1 MTAPLPIRFYNPVK
15 GLCQKAN
22 LDYDT
27 VIASSLTNRTIID
40 AFINSEMK
48 KPLEEQ
54 RFEDRQNLKKQ
65 KEFFAKKYGDRIS
78 GDGTTSGDVED
89 KGRIRY
95 DLGISVEHILPDDSK
110 VDQSAATQN
119 SSETVADSKFSKE
132 ATKYLLP
139 KQRWIPGRPDSVKP

>member
-27 VIASSLTNRTIID
+27 VIASTLTNRTIID

-54 RFEDRQNLKKQ
+54 RYEDRQSLKKQ
-65 KEFFAKKYGDRIS
+65 KEFFAKKYGDRFGES
-78 GDGTTSGDVED
+78 AGSGDVQD
-89 KGRIRY
+89 TGRIRY
-95 DLGISVEHILPDDSK
+95 DLGITVEHLLSDDSK
-110 VDQSAATQN
+110 VDQSSSTQN
-119 SSETVADSKFSKE
+119 SGEVVEISKYSKE
-132 ATKYLLP
+132 SVKFLAP
-139 KQRWIPGRPDSVKP
+139 KQRWVPGRPDSVKP

>member
-27 VIASSLTNRTIID
+27 VIASTLTNKTIIE
-40 AFINSEMK
+40 AFINSELK

-65 KEFFAKKYGDRIS
+65 KEFFVKKYGDRLDTEAES
-78 GDGTTSGDVED
+78 GSGDVKD

-95 DLGISVEHILPDDSK
+95 DLGINVESVLPDDSK
-110 VDQSAATQN
+110 VDQPAALQN
-119 SSETVADSKFSKE
+119 SEGDTTRFSDGFNKDGI
-132 ATKYLLP
+132 KYLRP
-139 KQRWIPGRPDSVKP
+139 KGVWIPGRPL

>member
-27 VIASSLTNRTIID
+27 VIASTLTNKTIIE
-40 AFINSEMK
+40 AFINSELK

-65 KEFFAKKYGDRIS
+65 KEFFVKKYGDRLDTEAES
-78 GDGTTSGDVED
+78 GSGAV
-89 KGRIRY
+89 
-95 DLGISVEHILPDDSK
+95 LPDDSK
-110 VDQSAATQN
+110 VDQPAALQN
-119 SSETVADSKFSKE
+119 SEGDTTRFSDGFNKDGI
-132 ATKYLLP
+132 KYLRP
-139 KQRWIPGRPDSVKP
+139 KGVWIPGRPL